1 MKKSLSRQ
9 LLIGFGLSLVVVGIS
24 TLWINYRLLQNDLE
38 QQVQRRAQS
47 IARSLEFAT
56 EGLIEYGNESI
67 LQRMVQNYATLPTVL
82 EVAIVEPNG
91 KTMVTQD
98 QSDGKKSYGSLH
110 PELVA
115 YLDKAATTGVEVVV
129 ETRINGKAAIVH
141 IVPFSSSLFTKT
153 GQNYIDRRGLAITA
167 IDLQQV
173 QQEAWQTFLTST
185 ITMIVGT
192 LAILFLMVLLI
203 QIYALRPLKKL
214 NSAIAQSKNTGTVI
228 LPKSLPS
235 NEIGYLANTL
245 VTAIGQLHEFEKS
258 KNEELRKI
266 NAQLEQLSESLEMKV
281 IDRTAELTTA
291 NIELQQA
298 KEIAQ
303 EASKAKSL
311 FLANMS
317 HELRTPLNAIL
328 GFTQLIIDENQVSE
342 EIDEQLKIINR
353 SGEHLLALINSVL
366 VMSKIDSGSQI
377 LNIND
382 FFLSDLIQSVI
393 EIIEYKIRKKNLSLV
408 IENNINT
415 SQLIRADE
423 LKLRQILINLLN
435 NAVKFTSVGKVILRI
450 SNDTHHFNL
459 SKNSQSQYLYFEVE
473 DTGLGIEEEALENI
487 FQPFFQSESGRQAYE
502 GTGLGLSISRQFVNL
517 MDGDISVSS
526 IVGQGSVFRFYV
538 AVELVEPDSIQ
549 MMSDIKNDG
558 QSAVQPEP
566 VNNNQQISSQQI
578 SNQQILPEKLKLLI
592 AEDSIVNQKIILKM
606 LETCG
611 YNADVANNGIE
622 VLEKLQSSDYDVI
635 LMDIQMPKMDGLEA
649 AKHIYDELFPFHK
662 PLIIAVTANILTE
675 NQEACSAVGMYDY
688 ISKPVRID
696 TLRKALER
704 ASLHLASV

>member
-98 QSDGKKSYGSLH
+98 QSDGKKSYASLH
-110 PELVA
+110 PELLA

-141 IVPFSSSLFTKT
+141 ILPFSSSLFAKT
-153 GQNYIDRRGLAITA
+153 GQKHIDRRGLAITA

-185 ITMIVGT
+185 ITMMVGT

-245 VTAIGQLHEFEKS
+245 VTAIGQLQEFEKS

-266 NAQLEQLSESLEMKV
+266 NTQLEQLSESLEMKV
-281 IDRTAELTTA
+281 IDRTAELTMT
-291 NIELQQA
+291 NVELQKA
-298 KEIAQ
+298 KEVAQ

-328 GFTQLIIDENQVSE
+328 GFTQLILDDNQVTE
-342 EIDEQLKIINR
+342 EISEQLKIINR

-377 LNIND
+377 LNISD
-382 FFLSDLIQSVI
+382 FHIGDLIKTVS
-393 EIIEYKIRKKNLSLV
+393 EIIEFKVRQKKLSLV
-408 IENNINT
+408 IENNTNL
-415 SQLIRADE
+415 SKLIRTDE

-435 NAVKFTSVGKVILRI
+435 NAVKFTSSGKVTLRI
-450 SNDTHHFNL
+450 SSDTNNFQLSND
-459 SKNSQSQYLYFEVE
+459 SQRQYLYFEVE
-473 DTGLGIEEEALENI
+473 DTGLGIEEENLENI
-487 FQPFFQSESGRQAYE
+487 FQPFFQSKSGRQAYE

-526 IVGQGSVFRFYV
+526 IVGQGSVFRFYI
-538 AVELVEPDSIQ
+538 AVELVEANS
-549 MMSDIKNDG
+549 
-558 QSAVQPEP
+558 VQPLRNIINENQSVSKS
-566 VNNNQQISSQQI
+566 VNTDSKEKF
-578 SNQQILPEKLKLLI
+578 LPDQLRLLI

-611 YNADVANNGIE
+611 YKADIANNGIE
-622 VLEKLQSSDYDVI
+622 VLEKLQSSNYDVI

-649 AKHIYDELFPFHK
+649 AKHIYHELFPFHK
-662 PLIIAVTANILTE
+662 PLIIAVTANILAE
-675 NQEACSAVGMYDY
+675 NQEACLAAGMYDY

-696 TLRKALER
+696 TLRQALQR
-704 ASLHLASV
+704 ASLHLASA

>member
-9 LLIGFGLSLVVVGIS
+9 LLIGFGVSLVVVGIS

-141 IVPFSSSLFTKT
+141 ILPFSSSLFTKT
-153 GQNYIDRRGLAITA
+153 GQNNIDRRGLAITA

-203 QIYALRPLKKL
+203 QIYALRPLKNL
-214 NSAIAQSKNTGTVI
+214 NSAIAQSKITGNVA

-266 NAQLEQLSESLEMKV
+266 NSQLEQLSESLEMKV
-281 IDRTAELTTA
+281 IDRTGELTTA

-298 KEIAQ
+298 KESAQ

-328 GFTQLIIDENQVSE
+328 GFTQLIIDENKVTE
-342 EIDEQLKIINR
+342 EIAEQLKIINR

-377 LNIND
+377 LNVND
-382 FFLSDLIQSVI
+382 FQIEALIKTVS
-393 EIIEYKIRKKNLSLV
+393 EIIEFKIRQKNLTLV
-408 IENNINT
+408 IENNTNL
-415 SQLIRADE
+415 SKLIRTDE

-435 NAVKFTSVGKVILRI
+435 NAVKFTSSGKVTLRI
-450 SNDTHHFNL
+450 SSDTN
-459 SKNSQSQYLYFEVE
+459 NSQISNDSQRQYLYFEVE
-473 DTGLGIEEEALENI
+473 DTGLGIEEENLEKI
-487 FQPFFQSESGRQAYE
+487 FQPFFQSESGRQAHE

-517 MDGDISVSS
+517 MDGNISVSS
-526 IVGQGSVFRFYV
+526 IVGEGSVFRFYI
-538 AVELVEPDSIQ
+538 AAQLVEADSVQPI
-549 MMSDIKNDG
+549 SDIIN
-558 QSAVQPEP
+558 E
-566 VNNNQQISSQQI
+566 NQLGAKSVSTD
-578 SNQQILPEKLKLLI
+578 SKKKFLPEQLRLLI
-592 AEDSIVNQKIILKM
+592 AEDSVVNQKIILKM

-611 YNADVANNGIE
+611 YKADVANNGIE
-622 VLEKLQSSDYDVI
+622 VLEKLQSSNYDVI

-649 AKHIYDELFPFHK
+649 AKRIYHELFPFHK
-662 PLIIAVTANILTE
+662 PLIIAVTANILAE
-675 NQEACSAVGMYDY
+675 NQEACLAAGMYDY

-696 TLRKALER
+696 TLRQALQR
-704 ASLHLASV
+704 ASSHLASA

>member
-9 LLIGFGLSLVVVGIS
+9 LLTGFGLSLTVVGIS

-56 EGLIEYGNESI
+56 EGLIEYGNESV

-82 EVAIVEPNG
+82 EIAIVEPNG
-91 KTMVTQD
+91 KNIVMQE
-98 QSDGKKSYGSLH
+98 QSDGKSSYVSLH
-110 PELVA
+110 PELAA
-115 YLDKAATTGVEVVV
+115 YLDKAATTGLEVVV
-129 ETRINGKAAIVH
+129 ETTIKNKTAIVH
-141 IVPFSSSLFTKT
+141 ILPFSSSLFTKT
-153 GQNYIDRRGLAITA
+153 GQNNTDRRGLAITA

-173 QQEAWQTFLTST
+173 QQEAWRTFLTST

-214 NSAIAQSKNTGTVI
+214 NIAIAQSKNTGNI
-228 LPKSLPS
+228 ALPKLLPD

-266 NAQLEQLSESLEMKV
+266 NSQLEQLSESLEMKV

-291 NIELQQA
+291 NTELKQA
-298 KEIAQ
+298 KEVAQ

-328 GFTQLIIDENQVSE
+328 GFTQLIIDENKVTEDIS
-342 EIDEQLKIINR
+342 EQLKIINR
-353 SGEHLLALINSVL
+353 SGEHLLALINNVL

-377 LNIND
+377 LNVND
-382 FFLSDLIQSVI
+382 FYLKDLIKTVS
-393 EIIEYKIRKKNLSLV
+393 EIIEFKIRKKNLSLI
-408 IENNINT
+408 IENNSNT
-415 SQLIRADE
+415 SKLIRTDE

-435 NAVKFTSVGKVILRI
+435 NAVKFTSVGKIILRI
-450 SNDTHHFNL
+450 SNDIHNFNL
-459 SKNSQSQYLYFEVE
+459 NKDSQSEYLYFEVE
-473 DTGLGIEEEALENI
+473 DTGLGIEEENLENI

-502 GTGLGLSISRQFVNL
+502 GTGLGLSISREFINL
-517 MDGDISVSS
+517 MDGDIFASS
-526 IVGQGSVFRFYV
+526 IVGQGSIFRFYI
-538 AVELVEPDSIQ
+538 AVKLVESDSIQ
-549 MMSDIKNDG
+549 VMSDIKNDA
-558 QSAVQPEP
+558 QLASQPEP
-566 VNNNQQISSQQI
+566 VNNH
-578 SNQQILPEKLKLLI
+578 QQILPEPLRLLI
-592 AEDSIVNQKIILKM
+592 AEDSLVNQKIMLRM
-606 LETCG
+606 LENCG
-611 YNADVANNGIE
+611 YKADVVNNGLE
-622 VLEKLQSSDYDVI
+622 VLEKLQDADYDVI
-635 LMDIQMPKMDGLEA
+635 LMDIQMPKMDGIEA
-649 AKHIYDELFPFHK
+649 TKHIYHELFPFHK
-662 PLIIAVTANILTE
+662 PLIIAVTANILAE
-675 NQEACSAVGMYDY
+675 NQEACLAVGMYDY

-696 TLRKALER
+696 ILREALER

>member
-91 KTMVTQD
+91 KTMVTLD
-98 QSDGKKSYGSLH
+98 QSDGKKNYGSLH
-110 PELVA
+110 PELLA

-141 IVPFSSSLFTKT
+141 ILPFSSSLFAKT
-153 GQNYIDRRGLAITA
+153 GQNHIDRRGLAITA

-185 ITMIVGT
+185 ITMMVGT

-245 VTAIGQLHEFEKS
+245 VTAIGQLQEFEKS

-266 NAQLEQLSESLEMKV
+266 NTQLEQLSESLEMKV
-281 IDRTAELTTA
+281 IDRTAELTMT
-291 NIELQQA
+291 NVELQKA
-298 KEIAQ
+298 KEVAQ

-328 GFTQLIIDENQVSE
+328 GFTQLILDDNQVTE
-342 EIDEQLKIINR
+342 EISEQLKIINR

-377 LNIND
+377 LNMSD
-382 FFLSDLIQSVI
+382 FHIGDLIKTVS
-393 EIIEYKIRKKNLSLV
+393 EIIEFKVRQKKLSLV
-408 IENNINT
+408 IENNTNL
-415 SQLIRADE
+415 SKLIRTDE

-435 NAVKFTSVGKVILRI
+435 NAVKFTSSGKVTLRI
-450 SNDTHHFNL
+450 SSDTNNFQLSND
-459 SKNSQSQYLYFEVE
+459 SQRQYLYFEVE
-473 DTGLGIEEEALENI
+473 DTGLGIEEENLENI
-487 FQPFFQSESGRQAYE
+487 FQPFFQSKSGRQAYE

-526 IVGQGSVFRFYV
+526 IVGQGSVFRFYI
-538 AVELVEPDSIQ
+538 AVELVEANS
-549 MMSDIKNDG
+549 
-558 QSAVQPEP
+558 VQPLRNIINENQSVSKS
-566 VNNNQQISSQQI
+566 VNTDSKEKF
-578 SNQQILPEKLKLLI
+578 LPDQLRLLI

-611 YNADVANNGIE
+611 YKADIANNGIE
-622 VLEKLQSSDYDVI
+622 VLEKLQSSNYDVI

-649 AKHIYDELFPFHK
+649 AKHIYHELFPFHK
-662 PLIIAVTANILTE
+662 PLIIAVTANILAE
-675 NQEACSAVGMYDY
+675 NQEACLAAGMYDY

-696 TLRKALER
+696 TLRQALQR
-704 ASLHLASV
+704 ASLHLASA

>member
-9 LLIGFGLSLVVVGIS
+9 LLIGFGVSLVVVGIS

-38 QQVQRRAQS
+38 QQVQKRAQS

-82 EVAIVEPNG
+82 EIAIVAPNG

-98 QSDGKKSYGSLH
+98 QSDGKISYASLH
-110 PELVA
+110 PELA
-115 YLDKAATTGVEVVV
+115 AHLDKAATTGLEVVV
-129 ETRINGKAAIVH
+129 ETTIKDKTAVVH
-141 IVPFSSSLFTKT
+141 ILPFSGSLFTKI
-153 GQNYIDRRGLAITA
+153 GQNNLDRRGLAITV

-173 QQEAWQTFLTST
+173 QQEAWRTFLTST

-214 NSAIAQSKNTGTVI
+214 NNAIAQSKNTGNI
-228 LPKSLPS
+228 ALPKSLPS

-245 VTAIGQLHEFEKS
+245 VTAIGQLNEFEKS

-266 NAQLEQLSESLEMKV
+266 NTQLEQLSESLEMKV
-281 IDRTAELTTA
+281 IDRTAELTTT

-328 GFTQLIIDENQVSE
+328 GFTQLILDDNQVTE
-342 EIDEQLKIINR
+342 EISEQLKIINR

-377 LNIND
+377 LNMSD
-382 FFLSDLIQSVI
+382 FHIGDLIKTVS
-393 EIIEYKIRKKNLSLV
+393 EIIEFKVRQKKLSLV
-408 IENNINT
+408 IENNTNL
-415 SQLIRADE
+415 SKFIRTDE

-435 NAVKFTSVGKVILRI
+435 NAVKFTSSGKVTLRI
-450 SNDTHHFNL
+450 SSDTN
-459 SKNSQSQYLYFEVE
+459 NSQLSNNSQRQYLYFEVE
-473 DTGLGIEEEALENI
+473 DTGLGIEEENLEKI

-526 IVGQGSVFRFYV
+526 NVGQGSVFRFYI
-538 AVELVEPDSIQ
+538 AVELVESDSVQ
-549 MMSDIKNDG
+549 PLSDIINEN
-558 QSAVQPEP
+558 QSVSKSVSTDSKEKF
-566 VNNNQQISSQQI
+566 
-578 SNQQILPEKLKLLI
+578 LPDQLRLLI

-611 YNADVANNGIE
+611 YKADVANNGIE
-622 VLEKLQSSDYDVI
+622 VLEKLQSSNYDVI

-649 AKHIYDELFPFHK
+649 AKRIYHELFPFHK
-662 PLIIAVTANILTE
+662 PLIIAVTANILAE
-675 NQEACSAVGMYDY
+675 NQEACLAAGMYDY

-696 TLRKALER
+696 TLRQALQR
-704 ASLHLASV
+704 ASSHLASA

>member
-9 LLIGFGLSLVVVGIS
+9 LLIGFGVSLVVVGIS

-38 QQVQRRAQS
+38 QQVQKRAQS

-82 EVAIVEPNG
+82 EIAIVAPNG

-98 QSDGKKSYGSLH
+98 QSDGKISYASLH
-110 PELVA
+110 PELA
-115 YLDKAATTGVEVVV
+115 AHLDKAATTGLEVVV
-129 ETRINGKAAIVH
+129 ETTIKDKTAVVH
-141 IVPFSSSLFTKT
+141 ILPFSGSLFTKI
-153 GQNYIDRRGLAITA
+153 GQNNLDRRGLAITV

-173 QQEAWQTFLTST
+173 QQEAWRTFLTST

-214 NSAIAQSKNTGTVI
+214 NNAIAQSKNTGNI
-228 LPKSLPS
+228 ALPKSLPS

-245 VTAIGQLHEFEKS
+245 VTAIGQLNEFEKS

-266 NAQLEQLSESLEMKV
+266 NTQLEQLSESLEMKV
-281 IDRTAELTTA
+281 IDRTAELTTT

-298 KEIAQ
+298 KEVAQ

-317 HELRTPLNAIL
+317 HELRTPWNAIL
-328 GFTQLIIDENQVSE
+328 GFTQLILDDNQVTE
-342 EIDEQLKIINR
+342 EISEQLKIINR

-377 LNIND
+377 LNMSD
-382 FFLSDLIQSVI
+382 FHIGDLIKTVS
-393 EIIEYKIRKKNLSLV
+393 EIIEFKVRQKKLSLV
-408 IENNINT
+408 IENNTNL
-415 SQLIRADE
+415 SKFIRTDE

-435 NAVKFTSVGKVILRI
+435 NAVKFTSSGKVTLRI
-450 SNDTHHFNL
+450 SSDIN
-459 SKNSQSQYLYFEVE
+459 NSQLSNNSQRQYLYFEVE
-473 DTGLGIEEEALENI
+473 DTGLGIEEENLEKI

-526 IVGQGSVFRFYV
+526 IVGQGSVFRFYI
-538 AVELVEPDSIQ
+538 AVELVEADS
-549 MMSDIKNDG
+549 
-558 QSAVQPEP
+558 VQPLSNIINE
-566 VNNNQQISSQQI
+566 NQSVSK
-578 SNQQILPEKLKLLI
+578 SVSTDSKEKFLPDQLRLLI

-611 YNADVANNGIE
+611 YKADVANNGIE
-622 VLEKLQSSDYDVI
+622 VLEKLQSSNYDVI

-649 AKHIYDELFPFHK
+649 AKRICHELFPFHK
-662 PLIIAVTANILTE
+662 PLIIAVTANILAE
-675 NQEACSAVGMYDY
+675 NQEACLAAGMYDY

-696 TLRKALER
+696 TLRQALQR
-704 ASLHLASV
+704 ASSHLASA

>member
-9 LLIGFGLSLVVVGIS
+9 LLIGFGVSLVVVGIS

-38 QQVQRRAQS
+38 QQVQKRAQS

-82 EVAIVEPNG
+82 EIAIVAPNG

-98 QSDGKKSYGSLH
+98 QSDGKISYASLH
-110 PELVA
+110 PELA
-115 YLDKAATTGVEVVV
+115 AHLDKAATTGLEVVV
-129 ETRINGKAAIVH
+129 ETTIKDKTAVVH
-141 IVPFSSSLFTKT
+141 ILPFSGSLFTKI
-153 GQNYIDRRGLAITA
+153 GQNNLDRRGLAITV

-173 QQEAWQTFLTST
+173 QQEAWRTFLTST

-214 NSAIAQSKNTGTVI
+214 NNAIAQSKNTGNI
-228 LPKSLPS
+228 ALPKSLPS

-245 VTAIGQLHEFEKS
+245 VTAIGQLNEFEKS

-266 NAQLEQLSESLEMKV
+266 NTQLEQLSESLEMKV
-281 IDRTAELTTA
+281 IDRTAELTTT

-298 KEIAQ
+298 KEVAQ

-328 GFTQLIIDENQVSE
+328 GFTQLILDDNQVTE
-342 EIDEQLKIINR
+342 EISEQLKIINR

-377 LNIND
+377 LNMSD
-382 FFLSDLIQSVI
+382 FHIGDLIKTVS
-393 EIIEYKIRKKNLSLV
+393 EIIEFKVRQKKLSLV
-408 IENNINT
+408 IENNTNL
-415 SQLIRADE
+415 SKFIRTDE

-435 NAVKFTSVGKVILRI
+435 NAVKFTSSGKVTLRI
-450 SNDTHHFNL
+450 SSDIN
-459 SKNSQSQYLYFEVE
+459 NSQLSNNSQRQYLYFEVE
-473 DTGLGIEEEALENI
+473 DTGLGIEEENLEKI

-526 IVGQGSVFRFYV
+526 IVGQGSVFRFYI
-538 AVELVEPDSIQ
+538 AVELVEADS
-549 MMSDIKNDG
+549 
-558 QSAVQPEP
+558 VQPLSNIINE
-566 VNNNQQISSQQI
+566 NQSVSK
-578 SNQQILPEKLKLLI
+578 SVSTDSKEKFLPDQLRLLI

-611 YNADVANNGIE
+611 YKADVANNGIE
-622 VLEKLQSSDYDVI
+622 VLEKLQSSNYDVI

-649 AKHIYDELFPFHK
+649 AKRICHELFPFHK
-662 PLIIAVTANILTE
+662 PLIIAVTANILAE
-675 NQEACSAVGMYDY
+675 NQEACLAAGMYDY

-696 TLRKALER
+696 TLRQALQR
-704 ASLHLASV
+704 ASSHLASA

>member
-1 MKKSLSRQ
+1 METMKKSLSRQ

-98 QSDGKKSYGSLH
+98 QSDGKKSYASLH
-110 PELVA
+110 PELLA

-141 IVPFSSSLFTKT
+141 ILPFSSSLFAKT
-153 GQNYIDRRGLAITA
+153 GQNHIDRRGLAITA

-185 ITMIVGT
+185 ITMMVGT

-245 VTAIGQLHEFEKS
+245 VTAIGQLQEFEKS

-266 NAQLEQLSESLEMKV
+266 NTQLEQLSESLEMKV
-281 IDRTAELTTA
+281 IDRTAELTMT
-291 NIELQQA
+291 NVELQKA
-298 KEIAQ
+298 KEVAQ

-328 GFTQLIIDENQVSE
+328 GFTQLILDDNQVTE
-342 EIDEQLKIINR
+342 EISEQLKIINR

-377 LNIND
+377 LNISD
-382 FFLSDLIQSVI
+382 FHIGDLIKTVS
-393 EIIEYKIRKKNLSLV
+393 EIIEFKVRQKKLSLV
-408 IENNINT
+408 IENNTNL
-415 SQLIRADE
+415 SKLIRTDE

-435 NAVKFTSVGKVILRI
+435 NAVKFTSSGKVTLRI
-450 SNDTHHFNL
+450 SSDTNNFQLSND
-459 SKNSQSQYLYFEVE
+459 SQRQYLYFEVE
-473 DTGLGIEEEALENI
+473 DTGLGIEEENLENI
-487 FQPFFQSESGRQAYE
+487 FQPFFQSKSGRQAYE

-526 IVGQGSVFRFYV
+526 IVGQGSVFRFYI
-538 AVELVEPDSIQ
+538 AVELVEANS
-549 MMSDIKNDG
+549 
-558 QSAVQPEP
+558 VQPLRNIINENQSVSKS
-566 VNNNQQISSQQI
+566 VNTDSKEKF
-578 SNQQILPEKLKLLI
+578 LPDQLRLLI

-611 YNADVANNGIE
+611 YKADIANNGIE
-622 VLEKLQSSDYDVI
+622 VLEKLQSSNYDVI

-649 AKHIYDELFPFHK
+649 AKHIYHELFPFHK
-662 PLIIAVTANILTE
+662 PLIIAVTANILAE
-675 NQEACSAVGMYDY
+675 NQEACLAAGMYDY

-696 TLRKALER
+696 TLRQALQR
-704 ASLHLASV
+704 ASLHLASA

>member
-9 LLIGFGLSLVVVGIS
+9 LLIGFGVSLVVVGIS

-82 EVAIVEPNG
+82 EIAIVDPDG

-98 QSDGKKSYGSLH
+98 QSQGKSSYASLY
-110 PELVA
+110 PELA
-115 YLDKAATTGVEVVV
+115 TYLDKAAITGIEVVV
-129 ETRINGKAAIVH
+129 ETKIKDKMAIVH
-141 IVPFSSSLFTKT
+141 ILPFSSSLFTKT
-153 GQNYIDRRGLAITA
+153 GQNNIDRRGLAITA

-173 QQEAWQTFLTST
+173 QQEAWRTFLTST

-214 NSAIAQSKNTGTVI
+214 NNAIAQSKTTGNI
-228 LPKSLPS
+228 ALPKSLPS

-245 VTAIGQLHEFEKS
+245 VTAIGQLNEFEKS

-266 NAQLEQLSESLEMKV
+266 NTQLEQLSESLELKV
-281 IDRTAELTTA
+281 IDRTAELTMT
-291 NIELQQA
+291 NMELQQA
-298 KEIAQ
+298 KEVAQ

-328 GFTQLIIDENQVSE
+328 GFTQLILDDNKVTEDIA
-342 EIDEQLKIINR
+342 EQLQIINR

-377 LNIND
+377 LNTND
-382 FFLSDLIQSVI
+382 FRLDGLIKTVS
-393 EIIEYKIRKKNLSLV
+393 EIIEFKIRKKNLSLV
-408 IENNINT
+408 IENNTNIPN
-415 SQLIRADE
+415 LIRTDE

-435 NAVKFTSVGKVILRI
+435 NAVKFTSVGQVILRI
-450 SNDTHHFNL
+450 SDNVQNL
-459 SKNSQSQYLYFEVE
+459 NSSNNSQNQYLYFEVE
-473 DTGLGIEEEALENI
+473 DTGLGIEEQDLENI

-502 GTGLGLSISRQFVNL
+502 GTGLGLSISRQFANL

-526 IVGQGSVFRFYV
+526 IVGEGSVFRFYI
-538 AVELVEPDSIQ
+538 AVELVEGDSVEPI
-549 MMSDIKNDG
+549 SDITND
-558 QSAVQPEP
+558 
-566 VNNNQQISSQQI
+566 NQLESLSDTAKSKQQ
-578 SNQQILPEKLKLLI
+578 QLPEQQLPEQLRLLI

-606 LETCG
+606 LDSCG
-611 YNADVANNGIE
+611 YKADVANNGVE
-622 VLEKLQSSDYDVI
+622 VLEKLEISDYDVI

-649 AKHIYDELFPFHK
+649 AKHIYHELFPFHK
-662 PLIIAVTANILTE
+662 PLIIAVTANILAE
-675 NQEACSAVGMYDY
+675 NQEACFAAGMYDY

-696 TLRKALER
+696 SLRQALQR
-704 ASLHLASV
+704 ASLHLASN

>member
-98 QSDGKKSYGSLH
+98 QSDGKKSYASLH
-110 PELVA
+110 PELLA

-141 IVPFSSSLFTKT
+141 ILPFSSSLFAKT
-153 GQNYIDRRGLAITA
+153 GQNHIDRRGLAITA

-185 ITMIVGT
+185 ITMMVGT

-245 VTAIGQLHEFEKS
+245 VTAIGQLQEFEKS

-266 NAQLEQLSESLEMKV
+266 NTQLEQLSESLEMKV
-281 IDRTAELTTA
+281 IDRTAELTMT
-291 NIELQQA
+291 NVELQKA
-298 KEIAQ
+298 KEVAQ

-328 GFTQLIIDENQVSE
+328 GFTQLILDDNQVTE
-342 EIDEQLKIINR
+342 EISEQLKIINR

-377 LNIND
+377 LNISD
-382 FFLSDLIQSVI
+382 FHIGDLIKTVS
-393 EIIEYKIRKKNLSLV
+393 EIIEFKVRQKKLSLV
-408 IENNINT
+408 IENNTNL
-415 SQLIRADE
+415 SKLIRTDE

-435 NAVKFTSVGKVILRI
+435 NAVKFTSSGKVTLRI
-450 SNDTHHFNL
+450 SSDTNNFQLSND
-459 SKNSQSQYLYFEVE
+459 SQRQYLYFEVE
-473 DTGLGIEEEALENI
+473 DTGLGIEEENLENI
-487 FQPFFQSESGRQAYE
+487 FQPFFQSKSGRQAYE

-526 IVGQGSVFRFYV
+526 IVGQGSVFRFYI
-538 AVELVEPDSIQ
+538 AVELVEANS
-549 MMSDIKNDG
+549 
-558 QSAVQPEP
+558 VQPLRNIINENQSVSKS
-566 VNNNQQISSQQI
+566 VNTDSKEKF
-578 SNQQILPEKLKLLI
+578 LPDQLRLLI

-611 YNADVANNGIE
+611 YKADIANNGIE
-622 VLEKLQSSDYDVI
+622 VLEKLQSSNYDVI

-649 AKHIYDELFPFHK
+649 AKHIYHELFPFHK
-662 PLIIAVTANILTE
+662 PLIIAVTANILAE
-675 NQEACSAVGMYDY
+675 NQEACLAAGMYDY

-696 TLRKALER
+696 TLRQALQR
-704 ASLHLASV
+704 ASLHLASA

>member
-9 LLIGFGLSLVVVGIS
+9 LLIGFGVSLVVVGIS

-38 QQVQRRAQS
+38 QQVQKRAQS

-82 EVAIVEPNG
+82 EIAIVAPNG

-98 QSDGKKSYGSLH
+98 QSDGKISYASLH
-110 PELVA
+110 PELA
-115 YLDKAATTGVEVVV
+115 AHLDKAATTGLEVVV
-129 ETRINGKAAIVH
+129 ETTIKDKTAVVH
-141 IVPFSSSLFTKT
+141 ILPFSGSLFTKI
-153 GQNYIDRRGLAITA
+153 GQNNLDRRGLAITV

-173 QQEAWQTFLTST
+173 QQEAWRTFLTST

-214 NSAIAQSKNTGTVI
+214 NNAIAQSKNTGNI
-228 LPKSLPS
+228 ALPKSLPS

-245 VTAIGQLHEFEKS
+245 VTAIGQLNEFEKS

-266 NAQLEQLSESLEMKV
+266 NTQLEQLSESLEMKV
-281 IDRTAELTTA
+281 IDRTAELTTT

-298 KEIAQ
+298 KEVAQ

-328 GFTQLIIDENQVSE
+328 GFTQLILDDNQVTE
-342 EIDEQLKIINR
+342 EISEQLKIINR

-377 LNIND
+377 LNMSD
-382 FFLSDLIQSVI
+382 FHIGDLIKTVS
-393 EIIEYKIRKKNLSLV
+393 EIIEFKVRQKKLSLV
-408 IENNINT
+408 IENNTNL
-415 SQLIRADE
+415 SKFIRTDE

-435 NAVKFTSVGKVILRI
+435 NAVKFTSSGKVTLRI
-450 SNDTHHFNL
+450 SSDTN
-459 SKNSQSQYLYFEVE
+459 NSQLSNNSQRQYLYFEVE
-473 DTGLGIEEEALENI
+473 DTGLGIEEENLEKI

-526 IVGQGSVFRFYV
+526 IVGQGSVFRFYI
-538 AVELVEPDSIQ
+538 AVELVEADS
-549 MMSDIKNDG
+549 
-558 QSAVQPEP
+558 VQPLSNIINE
-566 VNNNQQISSQQI
+566 NQSVSK
-578 SNQQILPEKLKLLI
+578 SVSTDSKEKFLPDQLRLLI

-611 YNADVANNGIE
+611 YKADVANNGIE
-622 VLEKLQSSDYDVI
+622 VLEKLQSSNYDVI

-649 AKHIYDELFPFHK
+649 AKRICHELFPFHK
-662 PLIIAVTANILTE
+662 PLIIAVTANILAE
-675 NQEACSAVGMYDY
+675 NQEACLAAGMYDY

-696 TLRKALER
+696 TLRQALQR
-704 ASLHLASV
+704 ASSHLASA

>member
-9 LLIGFGLSLVVVGIS
+9 LLIGFGVSLVVVGIS

-38 QQVQRRAQS
+38 QQVQKRAQS

-82 EVAIVEPNG
+82 EIAIVAPNG

-98 QSDGKKSYGSLH
+98 QSDGKISYASLH
-110 PELVA
+110 PELA
-115 YLDKAATTGVEVVV
+115 AHLDKAATTGLEVVV
-129 ETRINGKAAIVH
+129 ETTIKDKTAVVH
-141 IVPFSSSLFTKT
+141 ILPFSGSLFTKI
-153 GQNYIDRRGLAITA
+153 GQNNLDRRGLAITV

-173 QQEAWQTFLTST
+173 QQEAWRTFLTST

-214 NSAIAQSKNTGTVI
+214 NNAIAQSKNTGNI
-228 LPKSLPS
+228 ALPKSLPS

-245 VTAIGQLHEFEKS
+245 VTAIGQLNEFEKS

-266 NAQLEQLSESLEMKV
+266 NTQLEQLSESLEMKV
-281 IDRTAELTTA
+281 IDRTAELTTT

-328 GFTQLIIDENQVSE
+328 GFTQLILDDNQVTE
-342 EIDEQLKIINR
+342 EISEQLKIINR

-377 LNIND
+377 LNMSD
-382 FFLSDLIQSVI
+382 FHIGDLIKTVS
-393 EIIEYKIRKKNLSLV
+393 EIIEFKVRQKKLSLV
-408 IENNINT
+408 IENNTNL
-415 SQLIRADE
+415 SKFIRTDE

-435 NAVKFTSVGKVILRI
+435 NAVKFTSSGKVTLRI
-450 SNDTHHFNL
+450 SSDIN
-459 SKNSQSQYLYFEVE
+459 NSQLSNNSQRQYLYFEVE
-473 DTGLGIEEEALENI
+473 DTGLGIEEENLEKI

-526 IVGQGSVFRFYV
+526 IVGQGSVFRFYI
-538 AVELVEPDSIQ
+538 AVELVEADS
-549 MMSDIKNDG
+549 
-558 QSAVQPEP
+558 VQPLSNIINE
-566 VNNNQQISSQQI
+566 NQSVSK
-578 SNQQILPEKLKLLI
+578 SVSTDSKEKFLPDQLRLLI

-611 YNADVANNGIE
+611 YKADVANNGIE
-622 VLEKLQSSDYDVI
+622 VLEKLQSSNYDVI

-649 AKHIYDELFPFHK
+649 AKRIYHELFPFHK
-662 PLIIAVTANILTE
+662 PLIIAVTANILAE
-675 NQEACSAVGMYDY
+675 NQEACLAAGMYDY

-696 TLRKALER
+696 TLRQALQR
-704 ASLHLASV
+704 ASSHLASA

>member
-1 MKKSLSRQ
+1 METMKKSLSRQ

-98 QSDGKKSYGSLH
+98 QSDGKKSYASLH
-110 PELVA
+110 PELLA

-141 IVPFSSSLFTKT
+141 ILPFSSSLFAKT
-153 GQNYIDRRGLAITA
+153 GQKHIDRRGLAITA

-185 ITMIVGT
+185 ITMMVGT

-245 VTAIGQLHEFEKS
+245 VTAIGQLQEFEKS

-266 NAQLEQLSESLEMKV
+266 NTQLEQLSESLEMKV
-281 IDRTAELTTA
+281 IDRTAELTMT
-291 NIELQQA
+291 NVELQKA
-298 KEIAQ
+298 KEVAQ

-328 GFTQLIIDENQVSE
+328 GFTQLILDDNQVTE
-342 EIDEQLKIINR
+342 EISEQLKIINR

-377 LNIND
+377 LNISD
-382 FFLSDLIQSVI
+382 FHIGDLIKTVS
-393 EIIEYKIRKKNLSLV
+393 EIIEFKVRQKKLSLV
-408 IENNINT
+408 IENNTNL
-415 SQLIRADE
+415 SKLIRTDE

-435 NAVKFTSVGKVILRI
+435 NAVKFTSSGKVTLRI
-450 SNDTHHFNL
+450 SSDTNNFQLSND
-459 SKNSQSQYLYFEVE
+459 SQRQYLYFEVE
-473 DTGLGIEEEALENI
+473 DTGLGIEEENLENI
-487 FQPFFQSESGRQAYE
+487 FQPFFQSKSGRQAYE

-526 IVGQGSVFRFYV
+526 IVGQGSVFRFYI
-538 AVELVEPDSIQ
+538 AVELVEANS
-549 MMSDIKNDG
+549 
-558 QSAVQPEP
+558 VQPLRNIINENQSVSKS
-566 VNNNQQISSQQI
+566 VNTDSKEKF
-578 SNQQILPEKLKLLI
+578 LPDQLRLLI

-611 YNADVANNGIE
+611 YKADIANNGIE
-622 VLEKLQSSDYDVI
+622 VLEKLQSSNYDVI

-649 AKHIYDELFPFHK
+649 AKHIYHELFPFHK
-662 PLIIAVTANILTE
+662 PLIIAVTANILAE
-675 NQEACSAVGMYDY
+675 NQEACLAAGMYDY

-696 TLRKALER
+696 TLRQALQR
-704 ASLHLASV
+704 ASLHLASA

>member
-1 MKKSLSRQ
+1 MKKSLSQQ
-9 LLIGFGLSLVVVGIS
+9 LLIGFGISLVVVGIS

-38 QQVQRRAQS
+38 QQVQKRAQS

-56 EGLIEYGNESI
+56 EGLIEYGNTSI

-82 EVAIVEPNG
+82 EIAIVDPNG
-91 KTMVTQD
+91 KMMVAQE
-98 QSDGKKSYGSLH
+98 QSEENSSYVSLH
-110 PELVA
+110 PELA
-115 YLDKAATTGVEVVV
+115 DYLDKAATTGLEVVV
-129 ETRINGKAAIVH
+129 ETKIKNRMAIVH
-141 IVPFSSSLFTKT
+141 ILPFSSSLFIKI
-153 GQNYIDRRGLAITA
+153 GQNNIDRRGLAITV

-173 QQEAWQTFLTST
+173 QQEAWRTFLTST

-214 NSAIAQSKNTGTVI
+214 NSAIAESKTTGNI
-228 LPKSLPS
+228 ALPKSLPT

-245 VTAIGQLHEFEKS
+245 VTAIGQLNEFEKS

-266 NAQLEQLSESLEMKV
+266 NTQLEQLSESLELKV
-281 IDRTAELTTA
+281 IDRTAELTMT

-328 GFTQLIIDENQVSE
+328 GFTQLILDDNKVNDE
-342 EIDEQLKIINR
+342 ITEQLQIINR

-366 VMSKIDSGSQI
+366 VMSKIGSGSQI
-377 LNIND
+377 LNVND
-382 FFLSDLIQSVI
+382 FHLNNLIKTVG
-393 EIIEYKIRKKNLSLV
+393 EIIGFKIRKKNLSLI
-408 IENNINT
+408 IENSTNT
-415 SQLIRADE
+415 SKLIRADE

-435 NAVKFTSVGKVILRI
+435 NAVKFTSDGKVILRI
-450 SNDTHHFNL
+450 SNDVHNFNL
-459 SKNSQSQYLYFEVE
+459 SNNCQSQYLYFEVE
-473 DTGLGIEEEALENI
+473 DTGLGIEEEDLENI

-538 AVELVEPDSIQ
+538 AVELVEADSIEIS
-549 MMSDIKNDG
+549 SDITNENQSVSKSETNDG
-558 QSAVQPEP
+558 K
-566 VNNNQQISSQQI
+566 QQL
-578 SNQQILPEKLKLLI
+578 LPEQLRLLI
-592 AEDSIVNQKIILKM
+592 AEDSLVNQKIILKM
-606 LETCG
+606 LESCG
-611 YNADVANNGIE
+611 YKADVANNGIE
-622 VLEKLQSSDYDVI
+622 VLEKLQNSVYDVI

-649 AKHIYDELFPFHK
+649 TKHIYHELFPFHK
-662 PLIIAVTANILTE
+662 PLIIAVTANILAE
-675 NQEACSAVGMYDY
+675 NQEACFAAGMYDY

-696 TLRKALER
+696 TLRQALQR
-704 ASLHLASV
+704 ASLHLATA

>member
-9 LLIGFGLSLVVVGIS
+9 LLIGFGVSLVVVGIS

-38 QQVQRRAQS
+38 QQVQKRAQS

-82 EVAIVEPNG
+82 EIAIVAPNG

-98 QSDGKKSYGSLH
+98 QSDGKISYASLH
-110 PELVA
+110 PELA
-115 YLDKAATTGVEVVV
+115 AHLDKAATTGLEVVV
-129 ETRINGKAAIVH
+129 ETTIKDKTAVVH
-141 IVPFSSSLFTKT
+141 ILPFSGSLFTKI
-153 GQNYIDRRGLAITA
+153 GQNNLDRRGLAITV

-173 QQEAWQTFLTST
+173 QQEAWRTFLTST
-185 ITMIVGT
+185 ITMMVGT

-203 QIYALRPLKKL
+203 QIYALRPLKNL
-214 NSAIAQSKNTGTVI
+214 NSAIAQSKNTGNI
-228 LPKSLPS
+228 ALPKSLPS

-245 VTAIGQLHEFEKS
+245 VTAIGQLNEFEKS

-266 NAQLEQLSESLEMKV
+266 NTQLEQLSESLEMKV
-281 IDRTAELTTA
+281 IDRTAELTTT

-298 KEIAQ
+298 KEVAQ

-328 GFTQLIIDENQVSE
+328 GFTQLILDDNKVTE
-342 EIDEQLKIINR
+342 EISEQLKIINR

-377 LNIND
+377 LNVSD
-382 FFLSDLIQSVI
+382 FYIGDLIKTVS
-393 EIIEYKIRKKNLSLV
+393 EIIEFKVRQKKLSLV
-408 IENNINT
+408 IENNTNL
-415 SQLIRADE
+415 SKFIRTDE

-435 NAVKFTSVGKVILRI
+435 NAVKFTSSGKVTLRI
-450 SNDTHHFNL
+450 SSDTN
-459 SKNSQSQYLYFEVE
+459 NSQLSNNSQRQYLYFEVE
-473 DTGLGIEEEALENI
+473 DTGLGIEEENLEKI

-526 IVGQGSVFRFYV
+526 IVGQGSVFRFYI
-538 AVELVEPDSIQ
+538 AAQLVEADS
-549 MMSDIKNDG
+549 
-558 QSAVQPEP
+558 VQPLSNIINE
-566 VNNNQQISSQQI
+566 SQLESKSVSTDSQEKF
-578 SNQQILPEKLKLLI
+578 LPEQLRLLI
-592 AEDSIVNQKIILKM
+592 AEDSVVNQKIILKM

-611 YNADVANNGIE
+611 YKADVANNGIE
-622 VLEKLQSSDYDVI
+622 VLEKLQSSNYDVI

-649 AKHIYDELFPFHK
+649 AKHIYHELFPFHK
-662 PLIIAVTANILTE
+662 PLIIAVTANILAE
-675 NQEACSAVGMYDY
+675 NQEACLAAGMYDY

-696 TLRKALER
+696 TLRQALQR
-704 ASLHLASV
+704 ASSHLASA